1 MLPHRRVPSRGARYS
16 IAEFIA
22 RFGARRG
29 LQSPQY
35 LQLKGG
41 EMLPVWWVLAAFVGG
56 GSAAVLVTALM
67 QATLRT
73 RSHREHD
80 FRLSQ

>member
-1 MLPHRRVPSRGARYS
+1 MV
-16 IAEFIA
+16 
-22 RFGARRG
+22 
-29 LQSPQY
+29 PQY
-35 LQLKGG
+35 FQLKGG

-73 RSHREHD
+73 RSQREHD